1 LKTYNE
7 EDLKKLKFNILWT
20 FGRVFSILFLM
31 LSCLGCGFLVLR
43 DIFLGNTAES
53 LRTSIGV
60 SIFCFML
67 SYIFFRFIKSLLKK
81 NPLIAFDDKT
91 IKINR
96 NTIKINDIIDTTFF
110 EKYKYGSVTKGAI
123 TESQFREGMKIT
135 LANGNEIILFDE
147 FYKNLSELKL
157 KLNQGTLPPNKNLIH
172 AKPEIKQYRNSQ
184 FKRIRGYILL
194 AFVIYFGNRIM
205 VFSDNWATVLF
216 FSLLIFW
223 VIIYHSD
230 KMNFFSLSETSLII
244 KKENIFWF
252 QNSFDLDNIH
262 EVVFDYYT
270 TPPLHWFKIKQLRVI
285 QNNFEQNIYPASL
298 LTKKNW
304 EDLEKELLDRGVTV
318 RNERNIDYT

>member
-1 LKTYNE
+1 M
-7 EDLKKLKFNILWT
+7 KKLRFNILRT
-20 FGRVFSILFLM
+20 FGRTFNLLFLM
-31 LSCLGCGFLVLR
+31 LSFLGGGILLIR
-43 DIFLGNTAES
+43 DIFLGNTAEP
-53 LRTSIGV
+53 LKTSIGACITFFIV
-60 SIFCFML
+60 
-67 SYIFFRFIKSLLKK
+67 SYIFFRAIKSLLKK
-81 NPLIAFDDKT
+81 TPIIAFDDKT

-96 NTIKINDIIDTTFF
+96 DVIKINDINASTFF
-110 EKYKYGSVTKGAI
+110 GKYKYGRATKGAI

-184 FKRIRGYILL
+184 FKRLRGYILL

-223 VIIYHSD
+223 VIQYHSD